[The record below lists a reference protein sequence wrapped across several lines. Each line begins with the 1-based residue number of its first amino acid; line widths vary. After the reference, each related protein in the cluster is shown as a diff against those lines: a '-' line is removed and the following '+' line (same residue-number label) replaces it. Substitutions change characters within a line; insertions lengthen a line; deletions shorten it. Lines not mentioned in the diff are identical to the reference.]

1 MRLEEVLLL
10 PEPDPEPEPEP
21 EFEPDPDPNPNPS
34 LIPNLTRPE
43 PEPKPEPEP
52 EPAPDSPRAP
62 LACER
67 KAHPTARTDRQ
78 CHLRLGLGRPGSGVY
93 VQGVTQDV
101 RSFG

>member
-1 MRLEEVLLL
+1 MRLEEVILL
-10 PEPDPEPEPEP
+10 PEPDPKPEPEP
-21 EFEPDPDPNPNPS
+21 EFEPDPDPNSNPP
-34 LIPNLTRPE
+34 LIPNLTRTE
-43 PEPKPEPEP
+43 PGPEPEP
-52 EPAPDSPRAP
+52 EPVPDSPGAP

-67 KAHPTARTDRQ
+67 KADPTARTDRQ